1 MDEIDRVILETLQQD
16 GRTPFTQL
24 ARQAGISEATARVR
38 YRNLVEAG
46 VVRTVAIVDPYALEL
61 KAPAMLGIAT
71 EPGQVE
77 QVAQK
82 LMEMPEITYLV
93 LTLGQ
98 YDLMVELYARDVPH
112 LSELVTKQIQLIPG
126 VRATETLLIGK
137 IYKLTAFWSPV
148 ESGEETATFGNEVA

>member
-24 ARQAGISEATARVR
+24 ARKAGISEATARVR

-46 VVRTVAIVDPYALEL
+46 VVRTVAIVDPYALDL
-61 KAPAMLGIAT
+61 KAPAMLGIVT
-71 EPGQVE
+71 EAGKVE
-77 QVAQK
+77 EVAQK
-82 LMEMPEITYLV
+82 LVEMPEITYLV

-112 LSELVTKQIQLIPG
+112 LTDLVTKQIQLIAG

-137 IYKLTAFWSPV
+137 IYKLTAYWSPI
-148 ESGEETATFGNEVA
+148 EGHPSLTS